1 MNRTAIEP
9 ADALYVGQNCVCL
22 SLQQAARVVG
32 RLFDDALRPLDMTN
46 WQFSLLMQVA
56 GQGTPTIG
64 ELAASLA
71 TDRTT
76 ITANLKPLER
86 RGLVEIHKDESDART
101 RRVIMTKLGAR
112 TMRSAYD
119 IWTHVNAGA
128 VKKVGSLN
136 IGQLREG
143 LSALAS

>member
-1 MNRTAIEP
+1 MRKTGIEP
-9 ADALYVGQNCVCL
+9 AEALYVGQNCVCL
-22 SLQQAARVVG
+22 AIQQAARVVG

-56 GQGTPTIG
+56 GKGTPSIG
-64 ELAASLA
+64 ELAESLA

-86 RGLVEIHKDESDART
+86 RGWVEIHKDASDARM

-112 TMRSAYD
+112 TMQSAYE
-119 IWTHVNAGA
+119 IWTDVNAA
-128 VKKVGSLN
+128 VVRKLEDISVV
-136 IGQLREG
+136 QVRRG